1 MKREKKEQPPQLPC
15 SEGQMAPAEVVK
27 LFDASL
33 GLLAVP
39 WSLGGYP
46 DLPGDD
52 CRDCSVH

>member
-27 LFDASL
+27 LFDARL

-46 DLPGDD
+46 DLPGD